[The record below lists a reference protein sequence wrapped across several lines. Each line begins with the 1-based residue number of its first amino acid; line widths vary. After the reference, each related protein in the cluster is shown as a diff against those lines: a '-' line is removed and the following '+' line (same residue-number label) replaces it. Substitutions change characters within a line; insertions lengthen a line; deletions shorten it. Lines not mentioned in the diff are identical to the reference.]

1 MPCACKTPAII
12 VPSAD
17 QWGPLIWRILHSLA
31 ERAGRHT
38 NPLFQAD
45 EVRAWTTTLKA
56 LQKGLPCETCRE
68 HYVEYFQADT
78 PVIPQVYSDVRE
90 YVRTWLW
97 ELHNNVNQRLGK
109 PEFLKTDLTGTYKD
123 VNILYT
129 IKQLQAL
136 GKTSVIGGSVSILSF
151 KSLTSAFLTLQGIL
165 A

>member
-1 MPCACKTPAII
+1 MPCACKTPAIV

-38 NPLFQAD
+38 SPLLQAD
-45 EVRAWTTTLKA
+45 EVRAWTVVLKA

-68 HYVEYFQADT
+68 HYVEYFEADT
-78 PVIPQVYSDVRE
+78 PVLPEAYPALRE
-90 YVRTWLW
+90 YVRRWLW
-97 ELHNNVNQRLGK
+97 ELHNNVNGRLGK
-109 PEFLKTDLTGTYKD
+109 PVFAWEDLSATYKD
-123 VNILYT
+123 TNILYT

-151 KSLTSAFLTLQGIL
+151 KALTAAFLILQGCIG
-165 A
+165 